1 MSPERIVTE
10 TTESSPARRGPG
22 GVDPAVGVFIAV
34 LVAALIGLLIW
45 FFASRNSASD
55 SDGGTVNPAP
65 HSTSQ
70 QQDSTQPTDQPS
82 TASTP

>member
-10 TTESSPARRGPG
+10 TTEPSPGRRGPG

-45 FFASRNSASD
+45 FFANRDNTHNSD
-55 SDGGTVNPAP
+55 MGPNPAP

-70 QQDSTQPTDQPS
+70 QNNNQPS
-82 TASTP
+82 EQPSSVSTP

>member
-10 TTESSPARRGPG
+10 TTEPAVARRGPG
-22 GVDPAVGVFIAV
+22 GLDPAVGVFLAI

-45 FFASRNSASD
+45 FFAGRD
-55 SDGGTVNPAP
+55 STDNDGGSGNPAP

-70 QQDSTQPTDQPS
+70 QQDNNQPTEQPS
-82 TASTP
+82 TGSTP

>member
-10 TTESSPARRGPG
+10 TTEPAPGRRGPG
-22 GVDPAVGVFIAV
+22 GLDPAVGVFLAI

-45 FFASRNSASD
+45 FFASHND
-55 SDGGTVNPAP
+55 NDGGGNPAP

-70 QQDSTQPTDQPS
+70 QQDNNEPTEQPS
-82 TASTP
+82 TGSTP